1 MDRRWDLVKQ
11 TKDESRFFLDIKLG
25 HDVGLV
31 KGEKIVLE
39 TLAKLPEKCP
49 EIIGKPKYIGVTE
62 LPVRNALTG
71 QIDGITLRVLI
82 TCLEESKELLSYKI
96 KRELVWVANRLLND
110 DTEIGIE
117 GCKIVKPL
125 EKADTDETQQPSKE

>member
-1 MDRRWDLVKQ
+1 MPSSAIFPPSTTKIRSQSCTVDRRWDLVKQ

-71 QIDGITLRVLI
+71 QIDGITLRVSHRPP
-82 TCLEESKELLSYKI
+82 TVQTPAYS
-96 KRELVWVANRLLND
+96 
-110 DTEIGIE
+110 
-117 GCKIVKPL
+117 
-125 EKADTDETQQPSKE
+125 